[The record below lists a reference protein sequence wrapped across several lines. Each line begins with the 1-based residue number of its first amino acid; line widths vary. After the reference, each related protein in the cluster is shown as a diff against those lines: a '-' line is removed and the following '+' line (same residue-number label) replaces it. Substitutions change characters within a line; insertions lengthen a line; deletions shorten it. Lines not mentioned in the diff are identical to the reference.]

1 MYIWDCKIAP
11 AREAISPLPPVA
23 ARQPAPDRPA
33 PAAPDRRDA
42 APLPPP
48 PEGDALAAP
57 SEEPRPETPAI
68 AADAADQLGATA
80 VNERLGFAVV
90 LSFLARFVRP

>member
-23 ARQPAPDRPA
+23 ARQP
-33 PAAPDRRDA
+33 APDRRDA